1 MSTLLVNR
9 MSNLIQKQ
17 AKKGGG
23 QSGAYTSL
31 IPDSMASKMLHPT
44 MWTNNPYTG
53 LMLAGGGLGAGLGL
67 LSSDDDDNKALRS
80 LAGAGLGLA
89 GTSALNNMGAF
100 DDAVSSA
107 IKTRGGKV
115 QATAAGQTKTEGQE
129 AKTDSADGGSSK
141 KQDGGDGQ
149 KSTKVQKQ
157 LKPTEFLHAN
167 QGNMSPRMA
176 ADVARMRGIQ
186 SAQSGY
192 EAALAQQLAAQQ
204 QIEAGRQAMRA
215 GRAANAEM
223 AALRG
228 KLGPKAGVGFWRS
241 LPLMLP
247 GIRRL
252 F

>member
-89 GTSALNNMGAF
+89 GTSALNNMGMF
-100 DDAVSSA
+100 DEAIADAVKA
-107 IKTRGGKV
+107 KGGKV
-115 QATAAGQTKTEGQE
+115 QSSAAGQTKTEGQTSKD
-129 AKTDSADGGSSK
+129 AGGSAKS
-141 KQDGGDGQ
+141 GGGESV
-149 KSTKVQKQ
+149 KSTASQAVK
-157 LKPTEFLHAN
+157 KPLTASDFLAAN
-167 QGNMSPRMA
+167 QNNMSPRMA